1 MSVGSMSPTRNKP
14 HRVQAITLDLDN
26 TLWDIFPVVEKAE
39 VETYRWI
46 QNNFPRVAELCTLE
60 DLRNLRDEIYFTR
73 TDIQHDLT
81 EIRRVAYARVLEQ
94 AGYTDNG
101 KSQELAEFFVWHRN
115 QVELYPD
122 VPDALEQLSAKF
134 PIVALTDGNA
144 DLEVIGI
151 NKYFLDNLSAAKVGA
166 TKPDSKGFLMACE
179 LTGTKPKHTL
189 HVGDHP
195 NYDVFGAQNA
205 GLQAMWIRR
214 NNEVWN
220 EPFRPDYC
228 VDSLEQAVEILC

>member
-1 MSVGSMSPTRNKP
+1 MNKP
-14 HRVQAITLDLDN
+14 HLVQAITLDLDN

-39 VETYRWI
+39 AETYRHI
-46 QNNFPRVAELCTLE
+46 ENSFPRVAELCTLE
-60 DLRNLRDEIYFTR
+60 YLRNLRDEIYFTR

-81 EIRRVAYARVLEQ
+81 EVRRVAYAQVLDQ

-101 KSQELAEFFVWHRN
+101 RSQELAEFFVWHRN

-151 NKYFLDNLSAAKVGA
+151 NKYFLENLSAAKVGA
-166 TKPDSKGFLMACE
+166 RKPDSKGFLMACK
-179 LTGTKPKHTL
+179 LTRTKPEHTL
-189 HVGDHP
+189 HIGDHP
-195 NYDVFGAQNA
+195 NYDVFGAQSA
-205 GLQAMWIRR
+205 GLQAMWVRR
-214 NNEVWN
+214 NNEVWD
-220 EPFRPDYC
+220 EQFRPDYC
-228 VDSLEQAVEILC
+228 VESLEQAVEILC